1 VQRSAELAYLF
12 QESVVDIL
20 VRKTKAAVSATNAK
34 SVIVAGG
41 VAANGRLREALR
53 VAIRVPLHIPPINLC
68 TDNAAMI
75 AACAYWH
82 PVSGDL
88 AVAVDPNAPF
98 VEGPRSN

>member
-1 VQRSAELAYLF
+1 LAYLF

-20 VRKTKAAVSATNAK
+20 VRKTKAAVSATHAK

-41 VAANGRLREALR
+41 VAANSRLREALR
-53 VAIRVPLHIPPINLC
+53 SAIRVPLHIPPINLC

-82 PVSGDL
+82 PVRGDL
-88 AVAVDPNAPF
+88 AVAVDPHAPF
-98 VEGPRSN
+98 VSEQRAH